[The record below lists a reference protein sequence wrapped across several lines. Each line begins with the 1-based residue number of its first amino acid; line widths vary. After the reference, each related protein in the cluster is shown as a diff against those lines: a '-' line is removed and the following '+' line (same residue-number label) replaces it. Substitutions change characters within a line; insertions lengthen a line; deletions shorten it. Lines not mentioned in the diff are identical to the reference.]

1 MCSIYLSTDRR
12 LLARMGEPISQLLDE
27 LERRSNTHFE
37 GQNSNYVAKY
47 VGLRLGGHVGCGHVT
62 CVFR

>member
-1 MCSIYLSTDRR
+1 
-12 LLARMGEPISQLLDE
+12 MGEPISQLLDE
-27 LERRSNTHFE
+27 LERRSNPHFE